1 MEIAAQIDEKPDA
14 MRDVSRDNNGSCCR
28 IASSSLSFRRNYSTM
43 DLGRVDPA
51 KRSARESKR
60 NGVRVQLGLEVFTS
74 QLARRSRFRGSSD
87 SFSGSREI
95 FQRDTSALNERATAA
110 VAIILIYSSPPR
122 YKAPPCGLR
131 LDAPVRDVTRKW
143 CNFQLHTNKSQRV
156 YYVRV

>member
-1 MEIAAQIDEKPDA
+1 
-14 MRDVSRDNNGSCCR
+14 
-28 IASSSLSFRRNYSTM
+28 
-43 DLGRVDPA
+43 VDPA
-51 KRSARESKR
+51 RDARASQTKRVGKCFYEPERGVGDFVDYPIHSA
-60 NGVRVQLGLEVFTS
+60 
-74 QLARRSRFRGSSD
+74 D
-87 SFSGSREI
+87 PREI
-95 FQRDTSALNERATAA
+95 FQRDTSALNERATAAA

>member
-1 MEIAAQIDEKPDA
+1 
-14 MRDVSRDNNGSCCR
+14 MRRSR
-28 IASSSLSFRRNYSTM
+28 A
-43 DLGRVDPA
+43 
-51 KRSARESKR
+51 SARPVKR
-60 NGVRVQLGLEVFTS
+60 NETTRARTAEASASLT
-74 QLARRSRFRGSSD
+74 ARRSRFRGLSD